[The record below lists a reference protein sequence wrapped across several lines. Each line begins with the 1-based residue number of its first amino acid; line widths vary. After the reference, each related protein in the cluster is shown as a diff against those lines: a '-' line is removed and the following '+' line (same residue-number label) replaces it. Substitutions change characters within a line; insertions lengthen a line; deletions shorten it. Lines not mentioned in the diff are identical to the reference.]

1 MKKKVKKMLEWFY
14 EDSDRGEQNISE
26 MKDIYTLVEKL
37 QYRMEDLENEHM
49 LVLKE
54 LGKIQADCMLEVGE
68 ELGFK
73 IPTPGSYDIGRNW
86 LDTH

>member
-1 MKKKVKKMLEWFY
+1 MEWFY

-37 QYRMEDLENEHM
+37 QYRMEALENEHM

-54 LGKIQADCMLEVGE
+54 LGKIQSQTDEA
-68 ELGFK
+68 
-73 IPTPGSYDIGRNW
+73 
-86 LDTH
+86 

>member
-26 MKDIYTLVEKL
+26 MQDIYTLVETL
-37 QYRMEDLENEHM
+37 QYRIEDLENEHM

-54 LGKIQADCMLEVGE
+54 LGKIQSQIDEA
-68 ELGFK
+68 
-73 IPTPGSYDIGRNW
+73 
-86 LDTH
+86 